1 MKTIKTLSLFTFK
14 LTLLLCLFFLGFIGL
29 IVNIGYIFVE
39 LFDNGINSVYSKV
52 EDKLEELNVL

>member
-1 MKTIKTLSLFTFK
+1 MKRLSLFTFK
-14 LTLLLCLFFLGFIGL
+14 LTLLLCLFFLGFVGL

>member
-1 MKTIKTLSLFTFK
+1 MKTIKTLPLFTFK

>member
-1 MKTIKTLSLFTFK
+1 MKRLSLFTFK
-14 LTLLLCLFFLGFIGL
+14 LTLLLCLFFLGFVGL

-52 EDKLEELNVL
+52 EDKLEKLNVL

>member
-1 MKTIKTLSLFTFK
+1 MKTLSLFMFK

-39 LFDNGINSVYSKV
+39 TFDKGIISIYSKV
-52 EDKLEELNVL
+52 EDKLEKLNIL

>member
-1 MKTIKTLSLFTFK
+1 MKTIKTLPLFTFK

-39 LFDNGINSVYSKV
+39 LFDNGINSIYSKV
-52 EDKLEELNVL
+52 EDKLEKLNVL

>member
-1 MKTIKTLSLFTFK
+1 MKTIKTLPLFTFK

-52 EDKLEELNVL
+52 EDKLEKLNVL

>member
-1 MKTIKTLSLFTFK
+1 MFK

-39 LFDNGINSVYSKV
+39 TFDKGIISIYSKV
-52 EDKLEELNVL
+52 EDKLEKLNVL

>member
-52 EDKLEELNVL
+52 EDKLEKLNVL